1 MAHKMT
7 VKVSPALLD
16 SATGLGEDKVL
27 SEEAAAIHEQFVA
40 EGKIT
45 SQQQSNENTED
56 GSYTLTTIFVDSATA
71 DEFLAAM
78 ANINEYDKSGSS
90 RSEHTREDI

>member
-16 SATGLGEDKVL
+16 DAAGLGEDKVL
-27 SEEAAAIHEQFVA
+27 SDEASAIHERFVA

-71 DEFLAAM
+71 DQFLAEM
-78 ANINEYDKSGSS
+78 ASIGEYDKSGSS